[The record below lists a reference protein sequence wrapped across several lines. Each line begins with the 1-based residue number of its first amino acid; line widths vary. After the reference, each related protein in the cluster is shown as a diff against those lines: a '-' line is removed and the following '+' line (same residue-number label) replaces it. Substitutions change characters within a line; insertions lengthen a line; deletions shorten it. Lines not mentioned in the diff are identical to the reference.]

1 MDETRVEKGLDD
13 PNRFKLSEMGY
24 IGLNIFDG
32 VTSDELKKELN
43 FPYNLK
49 TYKQMSVHSTINAAL
64 TLYDNIV
71 TKANWVVRPPE
82 SPTQE
87 EKDQTKFIE
96 ECMNDMEHSWSE
108 FIQEALS
115 MTTFGFSVHEKVYRR
130 RFSSNGSKYND
141 GKIGWKKIPIRC
153 QESISKFLY
162 SDDGNDLVG
171 VKQNVSALQDPM
183 NRYKNKTE
191 VAFPISKV
199 LLFRTGRHRG
209 DPFGKSPLRD
219 AYLAWRY
226 LMALEEIE
234 ATGVTKDLVGLP
246 VLYIPPQYLSAD
258 ATPEQIAIRKYYE
271 QAMANLQINQQS
283 AMILPQAFDPETKQA
298 LFKMDLLSVSGQKGF
313 DTTKIKE
320 YYKNLIL
327 TSLFA
332 DILIMGQSSTGSF
345 ALGQIKNSLTGT
357 AAESFISTIRDVINK
372 DLIRQTYELNG
383 WDASRA
389 CVIDYENIDSVDA
402 ETFSKAIQRI
412 ASVGFLTKDLDTIN
426 KIRNVLGTDELP
438 EGTDF
443 ESLLSDITSRS
454 GDGMSKG
461 SGNGTS
467 DNVAGTDNSSNNAD
481 NAS

>member
-1 MDETRVEKGLDD
+1 
-13 PNRFKLSEMGY
+13 
-24 IGLNIFDG
+24 
-32 VTSDELKKELN
+32 
-43 FPYNLK
+43 
-49 TYKQMSVHSTINAAL
+49 
-64 TLYDNIV
+64 
-71 TKANWVVRPPE
+71 
-82 SPTQE
+82 
-87 EKDQTKFIE
+87 
-96 ECMNDMEHSWSE
+96 
-108 FIQEALS
+108 
-115 MTTFGFSVHEKVYRR
+115 
-130 RFSSNGSKYND
+130 
-141 GKIGWKKIPIRC
+141 
-153 QESISKFLY
+153 
-162 SDDGNDLVG
+162 
-171 VKQNVSALQDPM
+171 
-183 NRYKNKTE
+183 
-191 VAFPISKV
+191 
-199 LLFRTGRHRG
+199 
-209 DPFGKSPLRD
+209 
-219 AYLAWRY
+219 
-226 LMALEEIE
+226 MALEEIE

-258 ATPEQIAIRKYYE
+258 ATPEQVAIRRYYE

-357 AAESFISTIRDVINK
+357 AAESFISSIRDVINK

-383 WDASRA
+383 WDTSRA

-412 ASVGFLTKDLDTIN
+412 ASVGFLTRDLDTIN

-438 EGTDF
+438 EGSDF
-443 ESLLSDITSRS
+443 ESLLSDVTSRS

-467 DNVAGTDNSSNNAD
+467 DSVASTDTSSNNAD
-481 NAS
+481 NVS